1 MLILQQDAA
10 LIIDGLAYFSKRIN
24 SVIGTN
30 MSKLFGMENVSLRRA
45 EIYVNKSKGINCTY
59 DFKESVE
66 WPLGIQ
72 VLNQLKDDREVNN

>member
-1 MLILQQDAA
+1 M
-10 LIIDGLAYFSKRIN
+10 DGLAYFSKRIN

-66 WPLGIQ
+66 WPLGKH
-72 VLNQLKDDREVNN
+72 VLNHLKSDREVKILE

>member
-1 MLILQQDAA
+1 M
-10 LIIDGLAYFSKRIN
+10 DGLAYFSKRIN

-30 MSKLFGMENVSLRRA
+30 MSQLFGLENISLRRA

-66 WPLGIQ
+66 WSLGYQ
-72 VLNQLKDDREVNN
+72 VLNQLKSDREVRTI